1 MLAASDEGEGG
12 GTDLNL
18 GHLFCGKVAEGPK
31 ATFPE
36 NSSSSP
42 SIHSRG
48 NFKIFISD
56 SSLSPRSIFFRSRS
70 SLQRETSKLA
80 FPPVPYAAERLGEKG
95 RKEGLLQGEGPSSI
109 LALNSQTQ
117 TGSKRLEFPPP
128 AKDKAANCF
137 LKPRFLRLLTS
148 RSRKSGLSGIFLK
161 LSELEGHTYFF
172 HSLQHL
178 IRLNE

>member
-18 GHLFCGKVAEGPK
+18 GHLFCGKEAEGPK
-31 ATFPE
+31 ATFPG

-56 SSLSPRSIFFRSRS
+56 SSLLPRSIFFRSRS

-80 FPPVPYAAERLGEKG
+80 FPPVSYAAERPGEKG

-117 TGSKRLEFPPP
+117 TGSKRLEFLPP

-137 LKPRFLRLLTS
+137 LILRLLTS